1 MLDTLEEVDGH
12 FRKLDKK
19 RLDQEMDGICK
30 RIGECAHKLL
40 PMDDYDEE
48 DHKSSEILHSSS
60 TQHNNHLLLERYCML
75 RQQRSVCLLSLLVF
89 PEHAIIK
96 NLSTIYWW
104 IGESYVENTED
115 KTAEEVGEDVIDE
128 LLKLNLI
135 VPYGNAKYPLVNKF
149 QIHPHIL
156 PLLESSDLLR
166 GISRISELPPSIAQ
180 LESLEILDLKAC
192 HNLETLPNYISSMK
206 HLTHLINLKE
216 LRRLSI
222 HIGSEAVIKDGEF
235 ESLGEL
241 SALKHLKI
249 SWGVSE
255 TRYSDL
261 PPTLKKLHLEGFP
274 GQKVPEFLK
283 PSKLPS
289 GFKQLKIIGGK
300 LQSMNDDDDV
310 NKWGMEIVHLK

>member
-156 PLLESSDLLR
+156 PLLESSDLYEKR
-166 GISRISELPPSIAQ
+166 Q
-180 LESLEILDLKAC
+180 LHLGYYLQQSMLACLVLEQQKVIQVDG
-192 HNLETLPNYISSMK
+192 
-206 HLTHLINLKE
+206 NLKE

>member
-156 PLLESSDLLR
+156 PLLESSDLYEKR
-166 GISRISELPPSIAQ
+166 Q
-180 LESLEILDLKAC
+180 LHLGYYLQQSMLACLVLEQQKVIQVDGVSSILDDYLILTVFNVGVT
-192 HNLETLPNYISSMK
+192 NLNFGSQWLDKNMK
-206 HLTHLINLKE
+206 DFICAPTW
-216 LRRLSI
+216 
-222 HIGSEAVIKDGEF
+222 
-235 ESLGEL
+235 SL
-241 SALKHLKI
+241 ARF
-249 SWGVSE
+249 
-255 TRYSDL
+255 T
-261 PPTLKKLHLEGFP
+261 FP
-274 GQKVPEFLK
+274 
-283 PSKLPS
+283 S
-289 GFKQLKIIGGK
+289 
-300 LQSMNDDDDV
+300 
-310 NKWGMEIVHLK
+310 H

>member
-149 QIHPHIL
+149 QIHPHIH
-156 PLLESSDLLR
+156 PLLESSFSPYKKNAHHLGYYLGLTRLVLEKQKVMLGDGVGL
-166 GISRISELPPSIAQ
+166 IPADSRWRIFNIGANYLNFQSQWLSKSKRV
-180 LESLEILDLKAC
+180 SLKMLQCNLVVGKIHLHITLK
-192 HNLETLPNYISSMK
+192 
-206 HLTHLINLKE
+206 
-216 LRRLSI
+216 
-222 HIGSEAVIKDGEF
+222 
-235 ESLGEL
+235 
-241 SALKHLKI
+241 
-249 SWGVSE
+249 WGVKNS
-255 TRYSDL
+255 
-261 PPTLKKLHLEGFP
+261 
-274 GQKVPEFLK
+274 
-283 PSKLPS
+283 
-289 GFKQLKIIGGK
+289 
-300 LQSMNDDDDV
+300 
-310 NKWGMEIVHLK
+310 

>member
-1 MLDTLEEVDGH
+1 MLDTLAEVDGH
-12 FRKLDKK
+12 LRKLDKK

-30 RIGECAHKLL
+30 RIRECAHKLL

-75 RQQRSVCLLSLLVF
+75 GQQRSVCLLPLLVF

-96 NLSTIYWW
+96 NLRTIYWW
-104 IGESYVENTED
+104 IEEGYVENTEE

-135 VPYGNAKYPLVNKF
+135 VPY
-149 QIHPHIL
+149 
-156 PLLESSDLLR
+156 
-166 GISRISELPPSIAQ
+166 
-180 LESLEILDLKAC
+180 
-192 HNLETLPNYISSMK
+192 
-206 HLTHLINLKE
+206 E

>member
-1 MLDTLEEVDGH
+1 MSIRTSKMKAVSVLLKRVRTARTILHQRETDESFDGKLEKWMWELNKINDVFMRVKKNEEEMLDTLEEVDGH

-30 RIGECAHKLL
+30 RIRECAHKLL

-135 VPYGNAKYPLVNKF
+135 VPYGNAKYPPC
-149 QIHPHIL
+149 Q
-156 PLLESSDLLR
+156 
-166 GISRISELPPSIAQ
+166 
-180 LESLEILDLKAC
+180 
-192 HNLETLPNYISSMK
+192 
-206 HLTHLINLKE
+206 
-216 LRRLSI
+216 
-222 HIGSEAVIKDGEF
+222 
-235 ESLGEL
+235 
-241 SALKHLKI
+241 
-249 SWGVSE
+249 
-255 TRYSDL
+255 
-261 PPTLKKLHLEGFP
+261 
-274 GQKVPEFLK
+274 
-283 PSKLPS
+283 
-289 GFKQLKIIGGK
+289 
-300 LQSMNDDDDV
+300 
-310 NKWGMEIVHLK
+310 